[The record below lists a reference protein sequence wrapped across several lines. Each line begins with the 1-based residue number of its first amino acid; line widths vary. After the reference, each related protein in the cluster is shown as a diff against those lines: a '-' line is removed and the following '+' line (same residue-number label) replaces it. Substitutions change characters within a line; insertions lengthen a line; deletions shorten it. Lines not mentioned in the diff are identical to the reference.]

1 MSTAAVR
8 RYSVEEYLALERDS
22 EAKHEFY
29 HGEIFAMAGASEAH
43 NLVSLNVSAILR
55 SALLER
61 DCRAYP
67 GDMRVLMPT
76 GLYTYPDASVVCGPR
91 DIETLG
97 GLDTLK
103 NPTLVVEVLS
113 KSTEAYDLGEKFD
126 HYRTIP
132 SLRGYLLLRQDK
144 PRAYHY
150 RRQEDGSWALS
161 SADRLDGGIHL
172 PEIDLT
178 LTLADLYA
186 KVEFPPATETD
197 RFVPYRTPP
206 ESHPAGPRI
215 R

>member
-1 MSTAAVR
+1 MSTARLR
-8 RYSVEEYLALERDS
+8 RYTVEEYLALERDS
-22 EAKHEFY
+22 ETKHEFY
-29 HGEIFAMAGASEAH
+29 NGEIFAMAGASEAH
-43 NLVSLNVSAILR
+43 NLVSLNVSAVLR

-76 GLYTYPDASVVCGPR
+76 GLYAYPDASVVCGPR
-91 DIETLG
+91 DIETLD
-97 GLDTLK
+97 GLETLK
-103 NPTLVVEVLS
+103 NPTIVIEVLS
-113 KSTEAYDLGEKFD
+113 KSTEAYDLGIKFD

-150 RRQEDGSWALS
+150 KKQENGDWALS
-161 SADRLDGGIHL
+161 SADGLDAAIHL

-178 LTLADLYA
+178 LSLADLYA
-186 KVEFPPATETD
+186 KVDFPPAAETD
-197 RFVPYRTPP
+197 RFVPDRTPP